1 MEKDRILGVVMLV
14 GGILAL
20 IVYVSALFFLGEFAW
35 YLAISALALIA
46 VAVVCGILA
55 WIGYTLLTT
64 PAPKPIEEIEKE
76 IEKEL
81 NKEKEIEKEQ
91 KT

>member
-1 MEKDRILGVVMLV
+1 MEKDKVLGAVMLV

-35 YLAISALALIA
+35 YLAISIVAFIA
-46 VAVVCGILA
+46 VAAVCGILA
-55 WIGYTLLTT
+55 WIGYTLITT
-64 PAPKPIEEIEKE
+64 PKPIPIEEIEKE
-76 IEKEL
+76 IEKEMSQ
-81 NKEKEIEKEQ
+81 ETIEKQ